1 MKKRLTAFLTALLL
15 PLAAII
21 AIPSPAYAATYCYDI
36 QAFTPSGFIQ
46 LYGAGL
52 VNQCVQPIDAE
63 IHLRED
69 ISWSPDR
76 EVSADYRYNVTSAFM
91 ETVSFNCVWFP
102 GSEYYY
108 FLETRVKVNGSY
120 QQKKQ
125 SPRYRSQ
132 YYCT

>member
-1 MKKRLTAFLTALLL
+1 MKRRLTAYLTALLL

-21 AIPSPAYAATYCYDI
+21 AVQSPAHAATYCYDI

-52 VNQCVQPIDAE
+52 VNGCIQPIQAE

-76 EVSADYRYNVTSAFM
+76 EVSAAYQYNVTSAFM

-102 GSEYYY
+102 GSNYYY
-108 FLETRVKVNGSY
+108 FLETRVKVNGDY
-120 QQKKQ
+120 QQKRQ
-125 SPRYRSQ
+125 SSRWRTS